1 MVAVTANERHS
12 MPNCKVQSKPH
23 FSGRAAQRMVA
34 RLTLG
39 RLAGSFRGKF
49 KRKEAR
55 LGAGRRQALEEALG
69 RAGSLES
76 KVSKI

>member
-1 MVAVTANERHS
+1 MSDSPCPAARY
-12 MPNCKVQSKPH
+12 
-23 FSGRAAQRMVA
+23 RASPTFQEGLLRGWALLA
-34 RLTLG
+34 RG
-39 RLAGSFRGKF
+39 RLAGSFRDKF

-69 RAGSLES
+69 RVGSLES